1 MKLIETKISVGAAE
15 HLELLHISDTHLTL
29 ADDRDDERKLKLAD
43 ERAKSFPH
51 AEEYLAEAEEYAAE
65 RDMTIVHTGDLIDF
79 VSEANLD
86 RAREFCENNDVFFAA
101 GNHEFSLYV
110 GEAFEDAEY
119 RNQSLSHVQES
130 FTNDIR
136 FDVRKINGVNIVALD
151 NSYYLFEE
159 YQLEGLKEVAAEGL
173 PMILLMH
180 NPLYAPD
187 IYEEAMSRGS
197 IAYLTGVPTELMTGY
212 DDYRLR
218 QQTADDI
225 TLETIE
231 YIKSEPLIKAI
242 FTGHVHYDFES
253 ELTPSLKQYA
263 TGIGSARVI
272 SIE

>member
-1 MKLIETKISVGAAE
+1 MKLIETKITVGATE
-15 HLELLHISDTHLTL
+15 PFSLLHISDTHLTL
-29 ADDRDDERKLKLAD
+29 ADDRDDARKLKLA
-43 ERAKSFPH
+43 EGRSKYFAH
-51 AEEYLAEAEEYAAE
+51 AEEYLAEAEKYAA
-65 RDMTIVHTGDLIDF
+65 DNNMTIVHTGDLIDF
-79 VSEANLD
+79 VSEKNLD
-86 RAREFCENNDVFFAA
+86 RAREFCKNNDVFFAA

-110 GEAFEDAEY
+110 GEAFEDADY
-119 RNQSLSHVQES
+119 RSQSLEHVQAS

-136 FDVRKINGVNIVALD
+136 FDVRKICGVNIVAID

-159 YQLEGLKEVAAEGL
+159 YQLERLKEVAAEGL

-187 IYEEAMSRGS
+187 IYKEAMSRGS
-197 IAYLTGVPTELMTGY
+197 VAYLVGVPTELMSGY

-218 QQTADDI
+218 QQTADEV
-225 TLETIE
+225 TLETID

-253 ELTPSLKQYA
+253 DVTPHLKQYA